1 MKKHTQKIEIMV
13 SKNGEILNNISKA
26 YPGRVHDFKIRNF
39 SDKIPKEVEVLVDS
53 EYQGLQKIHK
63 TL

>member
-1 MKKHTQKIEIMV
+1 MV